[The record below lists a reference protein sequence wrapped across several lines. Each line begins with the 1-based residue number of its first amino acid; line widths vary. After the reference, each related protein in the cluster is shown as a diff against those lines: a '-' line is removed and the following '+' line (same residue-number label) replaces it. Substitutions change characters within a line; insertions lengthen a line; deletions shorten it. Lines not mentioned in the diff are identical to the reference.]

1 MWEDAYLTQRSSI
14 AINTNP
20 FFTLED
26 DPTPARTSQIARAT
40 TLVWSSLLF
49 CQSVRTG
56 KVEPDVQRTTPLCM
70 CQYPKLFGTTRIP
83 LPKRDRTVFCNDSKH
98 MVVMSKGQV
107 YWFDVFDANMEM
119 SLTRETLAETLRE
132 IREDSGTMEPE
143 DRMHSAVGVLTSDE
157 REVWARWRKHLEGN
171 VGNAESLSII
181 DTSLFVLCLDDTT
194 PPSPS
199 DMAKVALHGTSVVD
213 LSYGSAGVQRG
224 TCINRWY
231 DKSLQIIVC
240 QNGAAGVNFE
250 HSVIDGHTVLRFASD
265 VFTETILRFAETIRS
280 NFARRQ
286 TAGAQSCGSGE
297 QSTVAPVAYSR
308 IHWVLDPDLVAAMLI
323 AESKL
328 SDRIPQVD
336 MQVLEFAAFGKN
348 WVVENK
354 LSPDAFVQIAFQVAY
369 YRVYRA
375 CVCTYETIMTKKF
388 FHGRTEAGFVV
399 THASKALCE
408 GFNAANSVETLQSLL
423 KAALDAHVA
432 VVRLASQ
439 GRGIRTLYAM
449 KCVAQK
455 QQQTAAGAGPDSL
468 PELYSSEGWRQLSTN
483 LLSTSNCGNPALRM
497 FGFGPVSP
505 MCFGIGY
512 IIKDDNMQFCVSTYN
527 RQTARFISSLE
538 VWHVHARRTHTHKRQ
553 MPSLRSSDANPPSF
567 PTLAFL
573 PLACRGSVFDL
584 YACGPTSHRWQDTL
598 VTFRRILMNNMSSA
612 LRSESSLNAH
622 TPTVP
627 RMSPINR
634 ASSSLQ
640 SLSIDTSSNASLKP
654 PFLSG

>member
-1 MWEDAYLTQRSSI
+1 MQQRGLTSWSGDDGPQDVWEDAYLTQRSSI

-83 LPKRDRTVFCNDSKH
+83 LPERDTTVFCTDSKH
-98 MVVMSKGQV
+98 MVVLSRGQI
-107 YWFDVFDANMEM
+107 YWFDVFDAKMEI

-157 REVWARWRKHLEGN
+157 REVWAHWRKHLEGN
-171 VGNAESLSII
+171 AGNAESLRII

-194 PPSPS
+194 PPSPA

-213 LSYGSAGVQRG
+213 LSSGSAGVQRG

-286 TAGAQSCGSGE
+286 TAGAQSCGSGD
-297 QSTVAPVAYSR
+297 QSAVAPVAYSR
-308 IHWVLDPDLVAAMLI
+308 IQWALDQGLVAAMLV

-336 MQVLEFAAFGKN
+336 LQVLEFASFGKN

-399 THASKALCE
+399 THESKALCE
-408 GFNAANSVETLQSLL
+408 GFNAANSVETLQGLL
-423 KAALDAHVA
+423 RDALDAHVA

-449 KCVAQK
+449 KCVAEK
-455 QQQTAAGAGPDSL
+455 QQAAAGASRSSSL
-468 PELYSSEGWRQLSTN
+468 PGLYSGDAWKQLNTN
-483 LLSTSNCGNPALRM
+483 VLSTSNCGNPALRM

-538 VWHVHARRTHTHKRQ
+538 VRH
-553 MPSLRSSDANPPSF
+553 PSE
-567 PTLAFL
+567 
-573 PLACRGSVFDL
+573 PLIRLD
-584 YACGPTSHRWQDTL
+584 
-598 VTFRRILMNNMSSA
+598 
-612 LRSESSLNAH
+612 
-622 TPTVP
+622 
-627 RMSPINR
+627 
-634 ASSSLQ
+634 
-640 SLSIDTSSNASLKP
+640 
-654 PFLSG
+654 